1 MNPASSGTNELASR
15 LRSADFAPI
24 LRSEVAFAP
33 TAGGTLIRLSY
44 DGGSRWVDLSP
55 LDCLI
60 AQQMDGSRSVLWL
73 TQFARQYDQ
82 AIEVQKIEQLILDLH
97 ARDLVFE
104 KALPAAVQKEGKVVP
119 LPTRRP
125 VDEYEEL
132 RDDLF
137 DAFDEDPEDPTVAGG
152 FGAHRPRAGFG
163 GPEQGMEQA
172 RHAAA
177 EPEAEPAEPQPEP
190 EAEPA
195 PQEAQPETPEGVEA
209 EQQALWQEMRKV
221 KWHQRRWVRVLLV
234 LGVLVLAAAIVPYP
248 LKITSETVIVPLERA
263 YVRAKTAGII
273 AEITV
278 DEAAVV
284 RKGDVLAR
292 LDDRE
297 LKTEQRKAA
306 ADIQRIEAE
315 IVRLRRGARNEE
327 IEGQRAVVAA
337 AANEVAFARKE
348 ATRRARMAQ
357 QGVGSVQARDQAEHE
372 FQVKQKALAEAGAA
386 LRLLKAG
393 SRPEEIAGREAELDR
408 AKAQLA
414 FVDQQLELTV
424 IRAPIDGVL
433 LTPKFRE
440 RLYEKIEAGGLL
452 CQIAKT
458 DRMRAEIYL
467 SENDMDSVEVGQ
479 PVVVKVQSYPTR
491 EFTGKV
497 DFLAPTVERKGDENR
512 VRVVS
517 ELANTDG
524 LLKQD
529 MTGYG
534 EINCGN
540 RRVLALLTR
549 RVLRWVRVRFLL

>member
-1 MNPASSGTNELASR
+1 M
-15 LRSADFAPI
+15 
-24 LRSEVAFAP
+24 AFAP

-44 DGGSRWVDLSP
+44 DGSRWVDLPP

-82 AIEVQKIEQLILDLH
+82 AIESQKIEQLILDLH
-97 ARDLVFE
+97 ARDLVFAQ
-104 KALPAAVQKEGKVVP
+104 ALPAAVQKEGKIVP

-132 RDDLF
+132 REDLF
-137 DAFDEDPEDPTVAGG
+137 DVFDEDPEDPTVSGG
-152 FGAHRPRAGFG
+152 FGANRAHAGGG
-163 GPEQGMEQA
+163 GPEQGMEPA

-177 EPEAEPAEPQPEP
+177 EPEAEPAEPPPEAEP

-221 KWHQRRWVRVLLV
+221 KWHQRTWVRVLLV
-234 LGVLVLAAAIVPYP
+234 LGALVLAAAIVPYP

-306 ADIQRIEAE
+306 AEIQRIEAE
-315 IVRLRRGARNEE
+315 IVRLRRGARSEE

-372 FQVKQKALAEAGAA
+372 FRVKQKALAEASAA

-393 SRPEEIAGREAELDR
+393 SRPEEIAAREAELDR

-414 FVDQQLELTV
+414 FVDEQLELTV

-440 RLYEKIEAGGLL
+440 RLFEKIEAGGLL
-452 CQIAKT
+452 CQIAQT

-497 DFLAPTVERKGDENR
+497 EFLAPTVERKGDENR

-517 ELANTDG
+517 ELANGEG

-534 EINCGN
+534 EINCGD
-540 RRVLALLTR
+540 RTVLSLLTR